1 MSNRLMEILLL
12 LSFVVSMVVA
22 FWLINFNEMVK
33 AFIGIAIINIW
44 FFGVLILHFAGYIQF
59 ADQVDQ
65 EEDQKDS

>member
-1 MSNRLMEILLL
+1 MSNKMMEILLL

-44 FFGVLILHFAGYIQF
+44 FFGVLILHFAGYIRF